1 MRNVQDSP
9 WLLELRNFPRAS
21 TWPCTIWPPSRV
33 TGVTERS
40 RFTGEPECNLPS
52 VERKSVSLET
62 SAANESGCTSSAVR
76 HTPLTAIESPS
87 RAPSVTVR
95 ASMTMRASSP
105 RFSTSR
111 TRPSSSMIPVN
122 MFLSVPLTPIA
133 YLFECQQQHTDT
145 DVKYDCAKEQLTN
158 NGPDEG
164 CRTLPVRKSPHRC
177 PEEVNARFDRPT
189 HQV

>member
-40 RFTGEPECNLPS
+40 RFTGEPECKLPS
-52 VERKSVSLET
+52 VERKSVSLER

-76 HTPLTAIESPS
+76 HTPLTAI
-87 RAPSVTVR
+87 
-95 ASMTMRASSP
+95 
-105 RFSTSR
+105 
-111 TRPSSSMIPVN
+111 
-122 MFLSVPLTPIA
+122 A

-145 DVKYDCAKEQLTN
+145 DAKYDCAKEQLTN

-177 PEEVNARFDRPT
+177 PEEVNARFDRPN
-189 HQV
+189 HKV